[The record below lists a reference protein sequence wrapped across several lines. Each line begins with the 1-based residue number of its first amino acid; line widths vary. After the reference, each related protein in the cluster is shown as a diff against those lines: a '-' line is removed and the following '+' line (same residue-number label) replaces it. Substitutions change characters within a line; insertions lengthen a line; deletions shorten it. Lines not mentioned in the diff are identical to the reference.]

1 LNVNKTRIGQG
12 SENASRE
19 RKLKRK
25 NKESIGRRQ
34 KSSESSGGVK
44 EGRNNNVKR

>member
-1 LNVNKTRIGQG
+1 MGQG
-12 SENASRE
+12 SRNASRE

-25 NKESIGRRQ
+25 NKESVGRRQ

-44 EGRNNNVKR
+44 EGRNKDIKR